1 MQVLLDTHLI
11 LWALQ
16 DDTKLPDEARRIIL
30 DDNNTIFYSSAS
42 VWEVL
47 IKHQIKPDKMI
58 VDGLKL
64 SNYCRDA
71 VFHMLPIRDEHV
83 FRLNEIKNAPD
94 HTDPFDRILIC
105 QAKEEGLTLVTHDKE
120 IGNYNESFIRLVK

>member
-1 MQVLLDTHLI
+1 
-11 LWALQ
+11 
-16 DDTKLPDEARRIIL
+16 
-30 DDNNTIFYSSAS
+30 
-42 VWEVL
+42 
-47 IKHQIKPDKMI
+47 MI

-71 VFHMLPIRDEHV
+71 GFHMLPIRDEHV

-94 HTDPFDRILIC
+94 HKDPFDRILIC